1 MEQKENISIKLI
13 NEVENSEELIANM
26 EYNIIISGQDG
37 NNILLMINYKY
48 RSWKSNI
55 IKLYTKTFYKN

>member
-13 NEVENSEELIANM
+13 NELENSEELIANM
-26 EYNIIISGQDG
+26 EYNILISGQDG

-55 IKLYTKTFYKN
+55 IELYTKTFYKN

>member
-13 NEVENSEELIANM
+13 NELENSEELIANM

-55 IKLYTKTFYKN
+55 IELYTKTFYKN

>member
-48 RSWKSNI
+48 RSWKSNVI
-55 IKLYTKTFYKN
+55 ELYTKTLYKK

>member
-55 IKLYTKTFYKN
+55 IELYTKTFYKN